1 MKLERGSATIQV
13 YLHNGAITVM
23 HGDTGK
29 VLLERK
35 AYDGD
40 WNKLWKALEG
50 KS

>member
-1 MKLERGSATIQV
+1 MKLERGSANIQV

-23 HGDTGK
+23 SGETGK

>member
-23 HGDTGK
+23 NGETGK

-40 WNKLWKALEG
+40 WKLIWDALEG